1 MLRNA
6 IIDIEYDDSS
16 NEGLRLQD
24 VQHPRRDRAQS
35 PNIAQGLD
43 HSALEDHGAGNQGI
57 MFGYATDETP
67 EYMHSLSCL
76 LINPTPH

>member
-1 MLRNA
+1 MKGFDYKTCNILVA
-6 IIDIEYDDSS
+6 IE
-16 NEGLRLQD
+16 Q
-24 VQHPRRDRAQS
+24 QS